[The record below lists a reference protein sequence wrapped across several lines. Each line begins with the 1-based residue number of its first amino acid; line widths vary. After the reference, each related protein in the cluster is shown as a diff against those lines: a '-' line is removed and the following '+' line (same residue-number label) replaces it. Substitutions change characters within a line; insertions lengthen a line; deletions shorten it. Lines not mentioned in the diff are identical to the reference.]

1 MFGLIILLIDN
12 KNNIYYNS
20 ERALGCIYKLT
31 LKGLHMFLSN
41 LSEDQKMIHK
51 LISDFSENEIKPVAS
66 ENERNSR
73 FPAELIKKLGELGFM
88 GHFVPTEYGGCGLD
102 YLSYIIAIEEISK
115 ACASTGIIVSAHN
128 SLTCSPI
135 IDFGTDGQKEK
146 YLPDLSCGKKLG
158 CFALSEPEAGSD
170 AASIKTTA
178 VKEGKHYIINGLKS
192 WITNGSE
199 ADIAIFFVYTDRKL
213 KSRGITAFIVDL
225 DSPGIEIG
233 KSEHKLG
240 IKASST
246 TQTIFD
252 NCKIPAENLLG
263 SEGEG
268 FKIAMKTLDGGRIGV
283 AAQAVGIARAALE
296 ASVIYAKER
305 KAFGDSISN
314 FQGIQFMIADMS
326 TRVEAARLLT
336 WQAASL
342 LNKGLKYTKQSAMA
356 KLFAAETAMWVTTK
370 AIQIHGGNG
379 YTTDFPVERYF
390 RDAKITEIY
399 EGTSEIQRIV
409 IARQT
414 LSEF

>member
-1 MFGLIILLIDN
+1 ML
-12 KNNIYYNS
+12 
-20 ERALGCIYKLT
+20 E
-31 LKGLHMFLSN
+31 SN
-41 LSEDQKMIHK
+41 LSEDQKMIRK
-51 LISDFSENEIKPVAS
+51 LISDFSENEIKPAAS
-66 ENERNSR
+66 ENERKSR

-88 GHFVPTEYGGCGLD
+88 GHIVPAEYGGSGLD
-102 YLSYIIAIEEISK
+102 YLSYIISIEEISK

-135 IDFGTDGQKEK
+135 IEFGTEEQKEK
-146 YLPDLSCGKKLG
+146 YLPDLSSGNKLG

-170 AASIKTTA
+170 ATSIKTTA
-178 VKEGKHYIINGLKS
+178 VKDGNNYIISGLKS

-199 ADIAIFFVYTDRKL
+199 ADVAIVFASTDKQ
-213 KSRGITAFIVDL
+213 KMSRGISAFIVDL
-225 DSPGIEIG
+225 DSKGIEIG

-246 TQTIFD
+246 TQIIFD
-252 NCKIPAENLLG
+252 NCTVPTENLLG
-263 SEGEG
+263 AEGEG

-296 ASVIYAKER
+296 ASIIYAKER

-314 FQGIQFMIADMS
+314 FQGIQFMLADMT

-342 LNKGLKYTKQSAMA
+342 LDRGEKYTKQSAMA
-356 KLFAAETAMWVTTK
+356 KLYAAEAAMWVTTK

-379 YTTDFPVERYF
+379 YTTDFAVERYF
-390 RDAKITEIY
+390 RDAKVTEIY

-414 LSEF
+414 LNEF